1 MKLQGYTGRN
11 TIKIFNHIIGL
22 HALIFQIFRIA
33 FKKLE
38 SEDKKKAKK
47 EMANQIYHTGIG
59 GLPIILSASLIFGG
73 ALVFQFIQ
81 ISHQYDI
88 GKLTILLICLELS
101 PIITAF
107 IIIMRSASSMTL
119 EITYLNGL
127 GKLNSIIKAKK
138 NPFALIC
145 FPKFAGMTISFM
157 CLTVIFNIV
166 AIVGSY
172 IVILILTETQSN
184 DFLEQIVASFTLN
197 DIIVASIKPICFGMA
212 TAAICIFRGLK
223 NYKRRNQIFANASG
237 SAVESFFYCII
248 INIVI
253 SINYYI

>member
-1 MKLQGYTGRN
+1 MNLQGYIGRN
-11 TIKIFNHIIGL
+11 TLKISDHIIGM
-22 HALIFQIFRIA
+22 HALIFRMFQLA
-33 FKKLE
+33 FKILE
-38 SEDKKKAKK
+38 SEDKKRAKK
-47 EMANQIYHTGIG
+47 EMANQIYNTGIG
-59 GLPIILSASLIFGG
+59 GLPIISIAALIFGS
-73 ALVFQFIQ
+73 ALIFQFIK

-88 GKLTILLICLELS
+88 GRLAILLICRELG
-101 PIITAF
+101 PIVTAF

-127 GKLNSIIKAKK
+127 GKLNSIVEAKK
-138 NPFALIC
+138 NPLALIC
-145 FPKFAGMTISFM
+145 FPKFAGMTISFI
-157 CLTVIFNIV
+157 CLTLVFNII

-172 IVILILTETQSN
+172 TVILIFTEIQSN
-184 DFLEQIVASFTLN
+184 DFLEQILASFTLN
-197 DIIVASIKPICFGMA
+197 DIIVSSIKPICFGMA
-212 TAAICIFRGLK
+212 TAAICIFRGFK